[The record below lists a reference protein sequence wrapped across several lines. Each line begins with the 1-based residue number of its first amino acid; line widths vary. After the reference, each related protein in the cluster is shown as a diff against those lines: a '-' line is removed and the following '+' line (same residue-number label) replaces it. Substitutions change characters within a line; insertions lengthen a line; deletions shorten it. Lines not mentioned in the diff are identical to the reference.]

1 MTASNF
7 VNPTYYNLQR
17 AVIRSEYS
25 NIGELDITALIPR
38 LSISVSIDSETI
50 FGSARIV
57 DSVGLLD
64 GSDTRDSL
72 RGEEQIILE
81 IADSK
86 SINENGGAESG
97 EIENPFRFVGF
108 VYKVDNIETKE
119 VNDAVMYDIHFIS
132 YQSFKAG
139 TYEIIRAFIDET
151 VSDIAKT
158 IFEEY
163 YEQPQ
168 DLKEIKDPADRKRLF
183 IEDTEGVYRCTIPKM
198 RPEEAMGFLT
208 KRSYSTRSPS
218 CMFRFFE
225 NTRGYHYVT
234 DEQLY
239 RLATDTAEPDYDPSR
254 MFRFTYLDAI
264 PNTLDFFDQQLNN
277 LESIENSKR
286 VNSLDDIYNGAYRNK
301 VYEIDILSRNLNLL
315 DDKNQYDYFE
325 RREKYN
331 LRSIPEFNR
340 LADRHTKDFIETIH
354 RGSEDV
360 QKQWLVI
367 QNYTDG
373 EKTGENAMQAQTYYA
388 EIISNR
394 AAYSKHL
401 ESITVN
407 ASGPGRLDI
416 TAGDIVDL
424 KVEDFVFADS
434 TEAGDFETNKHLS
447 GKYIVRSVTHS
458 MEYEEMINSYVL
470 IKREWSQ
477 TELDIESTRIFAGG
491 R

>member
-1 MTASNF
+1 MTTTNF
-7 VNPTYYNLQR
+7 VNPTYYSIQK

-64 GSDTRDSL
+64 GSKTRDSL

-81 IADSK
+81 IADSN
-86 SINENGGAESG
+86 SINKNGGAESG
-97 EIENPFRFVGF
+97 KIENPFRFVGF
-108 VYKVDNIETKE
+108 VYKVDNIETKD
-119 VNDAVMYDIHFIS
+119 VNDAVTYDIHFIS

-139 TYEIIRAFIDET
+139 TYSIIRAFIDKT
-151 VSDIAKT
+151 VSDIIKT
-158 IFEEY
+158 IFKEY
-163 YEQPQ
+163 YEQPR
-168 DLKEIKDPADRKRLF
+168 DLKEIINPSDRKRLF

-239 RLATDTAEPDYDPSR
+239 RLATDEAEPDYDPSR
-254 MFRFTYLDAI
+254 LFRFTYLDAI
-264 PNTLDFFDQQLNN
+264 PNTLEFFDRQLNN
-277 LESIENSKR
+277 LDTIENSKR

-315 DDKNQYDYFE
+315 DDTNQYDYFK

-331 LRSIPEFNR
+331 LRSIPEFNK
-340 LADRHTKDFIETIH
+340 LADRHTKNFIETIH

-360 QKQWLVI
+360 QKKWLVI

-373 EKTGENAMQAQTYYA
+373 EKAGENSMQAQTYYA

-401 ESITVN
+401 ENITVN
-407 ASGPGRLDI
+407 ARGPGRLDI

-424 KVEDFVFADS
+424 KVEDFTFANP
-434 TEAGDFETNKHLS
+434 GNFETNKHLS

-458 MEYEEMINSYVL
+458 MEYEEMFNSYVL
-470 IKREWSQ
+470 VKREWAQ
-477 TELDIESTRIFAGG
+477 TEMDIESTRIFTGG